1 MDSRFMVSE
10 KEYMEER
17 EVEHVV
23 MGYTTKYWSQLK
35 EMSEEQ
41 MLDLMDLLEENWQME
56 NLLEKTPEEILA
68 LL

>member
-1 MDSRFMVSE
+1 MDTRFMVSE

-23 MGYTTKYWSQLK
+23 MSYTTKYWSQF
-35 EMSEEQ
+35 SELTQEQ
-41 MLDLMDLLEENWQME
+41 RLDLMDWLDDNWQME

>member
-23 MGYTTKYWSQLK
+23 MSYTTKYWSQLK